1 MHYQTTSDPKNRKVS
16 KGLAKRKCF
25 KVIHKKPFNSCK
37 RGKMMMMMMMMII
50 MMII

>member
-25 KVIHKKPFNSCK
+25 KVILRNHSIHANVET
-37 RGKMMMMMMMMII
+37 
-50 MMII
+50 